1 MFDHKVLQQFLTL
14 SDTLHFGKASQVLH
28 ISPPTLSRSVKQLE
42 NQLGCELFLR
52 DNRSVELTSEGIKF
66 QQFAQENLQQW
77 QQLQESFSQG
87 GQQLQGTISLYCSV
101 TASYSFL
108 HEVLLKFRVD
118 YPKIEI
124 ILHTGDADNAI
135 TRVLNDQEDIAI
147 AAKPSIMPPTLAFEL
162 LGQTALVMVAP
173 QNSEFKKQFDTR
185 NISQWDK
192 QTWQT
197 VPMILP
203 ERGVFREKFD
213 VWLNQSSLSPNIY
226 AQVGGNEAIVSMVS
240 LGFGIGIVPSIVV
253 ENSPLSD
260 QVEVI
265 ADQPSFMPIEIGFCV
280 RKKRLQSPLVKA
292 LWQSIAEQHK
302 DE

>member
-66 QQFAQENLQQW
+66 QQFVQENLQQW

-124 ILHTGDADNAI
+124 ILHTGDTDNAI

-265 ADQPSFMPIEIGFCV
+265 VDQPSFMPIEIGFCV

>member
-77 QQLQESFSQG
+77 QQFQESFSQG